1 MTDQLPPPV
10 LPVKRWPLVLGA
22 AAVAILLFV
31 QLKAILMPFAVGGL
45 IAYLGDPLVDRL
57 EERGHSRTTGVIAVF
72 AFFTLLLL
80 IVLSILMPM
89 VLQQLDA
96 LIKQIPDAYRWL
108 SQTLLPW
115 IQSRLNLGEFRLP
128 AIDWEAE
135 LAAHWQSLG
144 RFTTETLRNLTAS
157 GANLLLGLV
166 NLALVPVVA
175 FYLMRDWDRMVEKV
189 LDLMPKPWQ
198 QNLSLMA
205 AEADDV
211 LGAFLRGQFVVMMA
225 QAVMYS
231 IGLWISGIPYA
242 FLLGTLA
249 GLASIIPYAGAT
261 IGVGS
266 SLLVAWFSSGG
277 EVQPL
282 FLVALVFAVGQT
294 IESMILTPVLIG
306 DRIGLHPVAV
316 IFALMAG
323 GELAG
328 FTGMLVALPV
338 AAVLLVFFRH
348 AIVYYRQSAAYQSE

>member
-1 MTDQLPPPV
+1 MNDSQSEPV
-10 LPVKRWPLVLGA
+10 LPVRRWPLVLGA
-22 AAVAILLFV
+22 VLVALLLFL

-57 EERGHSRTTGVIAVF
+57 EARGHSRTVGVVAVF
-72 AFFTLLLL
+72 IFFGVLLLL
-80 IVLSILMPM
+80 ALSIVLPM

-96 LIKQIPDAYRWL
+96 LVRQIPEAYQWL
-108 SQTLLPW
+108 ARTAVPW
-115 IQSRLNLGEFRLP
+115 VQSRFNIEAVRLP

-144 RFTTETLRNLTAS
+144 RLTTQALKDLTAS
-157 GANLLLGLV
+157 GAQLLLSV
-166 NLALVPVVA
+166 FNAALVPVVA
-175 FYLMRDWDRMVEKV
+175 FYLMRDWDEMVERV
-189 LDLMPKPWQ
+189 LDLVPRPWQ

-205 AEADDV
+205 GEADDV
-211 LGAFLRGQFVVMMA
+211 LGAFLRGQFVVMLA
-225 QAVMYS
+225 QALMYS
-231 IGLWISGIPYA
+231 IGLWIVGVPYA
-242 FLLGTLA
+242 FLLGTVA

-266 SLLVAWFSSGG
+266 SLLVAWFSFGG
-277 EVQPL
+277 DWQPL
-282 FLVALVFAVGQT
+282 LWVGVVFAVGQT
-294 IESMILTPVLIG
+294 VESMILTPVLIG

-328 FTGMLVALPV
+328 FTGMLVALPA

-348 AIVYYRQSAAYQSE
+348 AVVHYRQSAAYQAD

>member
-1 MTDQLPPPV
+1 MNDQLPPPV

-22 AAVAILLFV
+22 VTVAILLFV
-31 QLKAILMPFAVGGL
+31 QLKAILMPFAIGGL
-45 IAYLGDPLVDRL
+45 IAYLGDPLVDRF
-57 EERGHSRTTGVIAVF
+57 EARGYSRTTGVIAVF
-72 AFFTLLLL
+72 VFFTLLLL
-80 IVLSILMPM
+80 LVLSILMPM

-96 LIKQIPDAYRWL
+96 LIQQVPNAYRWL

-115 IQSRLNLGEFRLP
+115 IQGRLNLGEMRLP

-144 RFTTETLRNLTAS
+144 RFTTEALRNLTAS

-175 FYLMRDWDRMVEKV
+175 FYLMRDWDRMVEMG
-189 LDLMPKPWQ
+189 LDLIPKPWQ
-198 QNLSLMA
+198 QNLSLMV

-231 IGLWISGIPYA
+231 VGLWISGIPYA
-242 FLLGTLA
+242 FLLGTVA

-277 EVQPL
+277 EIQPL
-282 FLVALVFAVGQT
+282 FLVALVFAIGQT
-294 IESMILTPVLIG
+294 VESMILTPVLIG

-328 FTGMLVALPV
+328 FTGMLIALPV